1 MPGKGSAGASPYA
14 LAIHGGAGTAPRSLM
29 SPERERRYRGGLEAA
44 LDAGF
49 ALLERGESALDA
61 VTAAVRMLED
71 DPCFNAGH
79 GAALT
84 RDGAAELDAA
94 IMDGRQ
100 LRAGAV
106 ASVRHVKNPIEL
118 ARRVMEK
125 SRHVLLVGPGAEEF
139 ALEEGLALVPNHYFR
154 TAERLEQLESE
165 QRGRRVSDLVPASA
179 GTVGAVARDADGNL
193 AAATS
198 TGGLTNKRP
207 GRVGDSPIIGAGTYA
222 KNGVCA
228 VSATGH
234 GEYFIRAV
242 AAHHVCAAV
251 EYRAMTVEQAT
262 RELLHEILPALGGD
276 GGLIAVGAAG
286 RIVMDFS
293 TEGMFRGARDSTGQR
308 EIAIY

>member
-1 MPGKGSAGASPYA
+1 MTGGRCVYA
-14 LAIHGGAGTAPRSLM
+14 IAIHGGAGAVPRSSLT
-29 SPERERRYRGGLEAA
+29 PGREQVYRAGLEAA
-44 LDAGF
+44 LEAGYGV
-49 ALLERGESALDA
+49 LERGGSSLDA
-61 VTAAVRMLED
+61 VTAAVRTLED
-71 DPCFNAGH
+71 DPAFNAGR

-84 RDGAAELDAA
+84 REGAAELDAA

-100 LRAGAV
+100 QRAGAV
-106 ASVRHVKNPIEL
+106 ASVRHVRNPVEL

-125 SRHVLLVGPGAEEF
+125 SRHVLLVGAGAEEF
-139 ALEEGLALVPNHYFR
+139 ALEEGIALVPNHYFR
-154 TAERLEQLESE
+154 TPERLRQLDSE
-165 QRGRRVSDLVPASA
+165 QRGERVSDLVPPPQ
-179 GTVGAVARDADGNL
+179 GTVGAVALDAAGNL

-251 EYRAMTVEQAT
+251 EHRGLTLAAAM
-262 RELLHEILPALGGD
+262 RELLHDILPKLGGD
-276 GGLIAVGAAG
+276 GGMIGVDRDGHIA
-286 RIVMDFS
+286 MEFS
-293 TEGMFRGARDSTGQR
+293 TEGMYRAARDSAGRR
-308 EIAIY
+308 ELSIY

>member
-1 MPGKGSAGASPYA
+1 VSGVQGLPKYA
-14 LAIHGGAGTAPRSLM
+14 IAIHGGAGAVPRATLSG
-29 SPERERRYRGGLEAA
+29 EREQRYRAGLAAA
-44 LDAGF
+44 LDAGY
-49 ALLERGESALDA
+49 AVLERGGSSLDA
-61 VTAAVRMLED
+61 VISAVRILED
-71 DPCFNAGH
+71 DPAFNAGR

-100 LRAGAV
+100 QRAGAV
-106 ASVRHVKNPIEL
+106 ASVRHVKNPVEL

-125 SRHVLLVGPGAEEF
+125 SRHVLLVGGGAEEF
-139 ALEEGLALVPNHYFR
+139 ALEEGFELVPNHYFR
-154 TAERLEQLESE
+154 TIERQRQLESE
-165 QRGRRVSDLVPASA
+165 QRGEPVSDLVPPGH
-179 GTVGAVARDADGNL
+179 GTVGAVARDAAGNL

-207 GRVGDSPIIGAGTYA
+207 GRVGDSPIVGAGTYA

-251 EYRAMTVEQAT
+251 EYRGLTLEQAV
-262 RELLHEILPALGGD
+262 RELLHEVLPRLGGD
-276 GGLIAVGAAG
+276 GGLIAVDRDG
-286 RIVMDFS
+286 RLVMDFS
-293 TEGMFRGARDSTGQR
+293 TEGMYRGARDSAGRR
-308 EIAIY
+308 ELAIY